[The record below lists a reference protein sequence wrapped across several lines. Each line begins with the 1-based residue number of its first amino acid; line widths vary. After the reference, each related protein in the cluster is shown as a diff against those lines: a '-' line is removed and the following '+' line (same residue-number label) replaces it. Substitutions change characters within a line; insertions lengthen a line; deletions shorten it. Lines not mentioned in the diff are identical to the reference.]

1 MVAKTGTRYWHAG
14 WSGRRIGDLLLPV
27 AQQRG
32 VYADVLRAGV
42 VEARKKTTDP
52 DLASGLIY
60 DINKLYVTSNRD
72 FAHAWAVCVPDPS
85 LVPML
90 QALYR
95 VGERAYYEVELL
107 DADAH
112 PLLAAPEPDPD
123 YPVGGCYQ
131 VALARVIDI
140 HRPQMSITTARI
152 HMDRMA
158 GIPATGS
165 AFWAQQRP
173 HRDTAG

>member
-1 MVAKTGTRYWHAG
+1 MVTTGTPYWHAG

-32 VYADVLRAGV
+32 VFADVLRASV
-42 VEARKKTTDP
+42 LEARKKIANP

-90 QALYR
+90 QALYH

-107 DADAH
+107 AADAH
-112 PLLAAPEPDPD
+112 PLLTAPEPDPD
-123 YPVGGCYQ
+123 YPGGGCYQ
-131 VALARVIDI
+131 VALARVIAI
-140 HRPQMSITTARI
+140 HRPQMSHTVARI
-152 HMDRMA
+152 HMDRIA
-158 GIPATGS
+158 GMPATGS
-165 AFWAQQRP
+165 AFWAQQRR
-173 HRDTAG
+173 RDTAD

>member
-1 MVAKTGTRYWHAG
+1 MVAKKHPRRSPPVTGTRYWHAG
-14 WSGRRIGDLLLPV
+14 WSGRRIGELLLPV

-32 VYADVLRAGV
+32 VYADVLRASV
-42 VEARKKTTDP
+42 IEARKQTTDP

-90 QALYR
+90 QALYH
-95 VGERAYYEVELL
+95 VGHRTYYEIELL
-107 DADAH
+107 DADAN

-123 YPVGGCYQ
+123 YLDGGCYQ
-131 VALARVIDI
+131 VPLARVIAI
-140 HRPQMSITTARI
+140 HRPQMSPTAARI

-158 GIPATGS
+158 RNPY
-165 AFWAQQRP
+165 
-173 HRDTAG
+173 